1 MAQGKSGRGKK
12 VPHHPLVEALASD
25 PNSPPKKATQLFGYP
40 GPAADAKATRLWLD
54 LELTGYVDVPDEA
67 ILHSQ
72 TLDDDQGTYLWV
84 DPEATLTH
92 SSAQS
97 HEVQAEFL
105 GGSIAERNL
114 GTAAPAAGVGILP
127 TVVATVCRP
136 SLGITCTVMPPCG
149 HIPPPTLGV
158 RCPSSDIICEQIV
171 SARTAC
177 PTVAPMCGPVRSAA
191 THCPTV
197 EPMCPPRFSAVP
209 RCPTVEPM
217 CPRLS
222 AVPRCPTVEPMCG
235 PVISAATR
243 CPTVGRCP
251 SVVDACTSWICME
264 TNVCDDPVGPF
275 RPFEG

>member
-1 MAQGKSGRGKK
+1 MAQGKSGRGKG

-25 PNSPPKKATQLFGYP
+25 PSSPPKKATQLFGYP

-72 TLDDDQGTYLWV
+72 TLEDDQGTYLWV
-84 DPEATLTH
+84 DPEATLTY

-97 HEVQAEFL
+97 HEVQADFL

-114 GTAAPAAGVGILP
+114 GAAVPAGGLGILP
-127 TVVATVCRP
+127 TVATVCRP
-136 SLGITCTVMPPCG
+136 TLGITCTIAEPCG
-149 HIPPPTLGV
+149 HIPPPSLGV
-158 RCPSSDIICEQIV
+158 RCPSSDVICGQIV

-177 PTVAPMCGPVRSAA
+177 PTV
-191 THCPTV
+191 
-197 EPMCPPRFSAVP
+197 EPMCP
-209 RCPTVEPM
+209 
-217 CPRLS
+217 PRLS

-235 PVISAATR
+235 PVLSAAGR

-251 SVVDACTSWICME
+251 SAVDACPTWICE
-264 TNVCDDPVGPF
+264 QTLGCQDPVGPF
-275 RPFEG
+275 KPFGG